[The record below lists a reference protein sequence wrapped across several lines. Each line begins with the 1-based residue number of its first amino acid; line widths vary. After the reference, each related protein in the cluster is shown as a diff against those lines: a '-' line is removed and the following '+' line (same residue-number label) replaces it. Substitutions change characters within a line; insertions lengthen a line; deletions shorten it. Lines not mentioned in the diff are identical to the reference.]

1 MRFDVAV
8 HFVANSGGYRG
19 QVIVRR
25 LVPETSPIDTVT
37 LILRSEHAEPGSAL
51 ELAHDYAEILR
62 RNPDRCIALF
72 DLPFM

>member
-25 LVPETSPIDTVT
+25 LTPEESPIDTVT
-37 LILRSEHAEPGSAL
+37 LILRSEHAEPGAAL
-51 ELAHDYAEILR
+51 ELAHDYADLLR
-62 RNPDRCIALF
+62 RNPERCRALF
-72 DLPFM
+72 DLPFV